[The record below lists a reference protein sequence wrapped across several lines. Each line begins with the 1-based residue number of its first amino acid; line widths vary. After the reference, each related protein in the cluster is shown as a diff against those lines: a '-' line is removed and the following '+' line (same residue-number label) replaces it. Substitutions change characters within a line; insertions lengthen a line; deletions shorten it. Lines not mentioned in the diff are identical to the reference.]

1 MFSCAPIRNI
11 MFLLLTMTAS
21 AAVQP
26 LHAAMDPRFELSPQ
40 TLGRTPGRTS
50 AAKSSKHAAHHRC
63 RTRQLPKN
71 GFTYVVKSGDN
82 LHKILVRRFGLG
94 DNEAEALIEDICLKN
109 NIRDIKRLKIGQRIE
124 IPGLDRATASATM
137 ARGTDHAALPAAP
150 GTDLP
155 TTAGKTFTLTAPSA
169 AAPDEQETLRQIKGV
184 WDRIVPPKSELNK
197 PLTLHSPTFT
207 LTLDPQRYPMY
218 ATMDGG
224 RILVDRKNTIPPLV
238 KSLIQ
243 EKEPSVRIVSETPAN
258 ARQLLAT
265 MLETA
270 GFYSVEENFN
280 LELGADPMIT
290 IHSDFKIEK
299 AADSLVNQDVVL
311 LNDERQELPTALRGV
326 LKKEGFTVYEPFAA
340 PGPLIV
346 RPARNFGQIGVS
358 TQPEMVDAILVSLA
372 VSPERDRTLEVF
384 GADDNGISLSVKA
397 DRSFVSSGQKYVINR
412 FDGDAVTYTLFR
424 ILETRGYRV
433 ITLDRKD
440 DFRKST
446 EKILSGMKIRGAY
459 GRHDLIREEGLPYSV
474 QMSGFWLDAPSLP
487 GGNLFLTDLAIDRV
501 VRSLLLENGFNISTR

>member
-1 MFSCAPIRNI
+1 MFSCAHTRNI
-11 MFLLLTMTAS
+11 LALLLTIAVS
-21 AAVQP
+21 ATVEP

-40 TLGRTPGRTS
+40 ALEGTQARKP
-50 AAKSSKHAAHHRC
+50 AAKSRRHAAHPRY
-63 RTRQLPKN
+63 RSGQLPKN
-71 GFTYVVKSGDN
+71 GTTYVVKPGDN
-82 LHKILVRRFGLG
+82 LHKVLVRRFGLS
-94 DNEAEALIEDICLKN
+94 DNETEALIEEICVKN

-124 IPGLDRATASATM
+124 IPALDRRPE
-137 ARGTDHAALPAAP
+137 ARETDHAALAVPGADMPATARKTLTLMAPAA
-150 GTDLP
+150 
-155 TTAGKTFTLTAPSA
+155 ATL
-169 AAPDEQETLRQIKGV
+169 DEQETLRQIKSV
-184 WDRIVPPKSELNK
+184 WDRIVPPKSELSK
-197 PLTLHSPTFT
+197 PLSLHSPTFT

-224 RILVDRKNTIPPLV
+224 RILVDRKNAIPPLV
-238 KSLIQ
+238 KALIE

-258 ARQLLAT
+258 TRQLLTT

-280 LELGADPMIT
+280 LEFGADPKIT
-290 IHSDFKIEK
+290 VHSDFKIEK

-311 LNDERQELPTALRGV
+311 LNNERQALPTALRGV

-340 PGPLIV
+340 SGPIIV
-346 RPARNFGQIGVS
+346 SPARNFGQIGIS
-358 TQPEMVDAILVSLA
+358 TQPELVDAILASLA

-397 DRSFVSSGQKYVINR
+397 DRSFVSRGQKYVINR

-424 ILETRGYRV
+424 ILETKGYRV
-433 ITLDRKD
+433 ITLDRQD

-446 EKILSGMKIRGAY
+446 EKILAGMKIRGTY

-474 QMSGFWLDAPSLP
+474 QMSGFWLDDPSLP
-487 GGNLFLTDLAIDRV
+487 GGSLFLTDRAIDRV
-501 VRSLLLENGFNISTR
+501 VRNLLLENGFNISTR